1 MDKLTLGLLQNLR
14 DTSILSTILS
24 TIVCFLIGLYYLV
37 EKPTKNVV
45 FVTLSWFLVIIAI
58 FLFTITLVESYKN
71 IVIFNKLI
79 IFYATYFLL
88 LASFLLT
95 MYTKVDWKKIEKV
108 YNMQYLAIDSK
119 FIKKSKIMG
128 KDINI

>member
-1 MDKLTLGLLQNLR
+1 
-14 DTSILSTILS
+14 
-24 TIVCFLIGLYYLV
+24 
-37 EKPTKNVV
+37 
-45 FVTLSWFLVIIAI
+45 
-58 FLFTITLVESYKN
+58 
-71 IVIFNKLI
+71 
-79 IFYATYFLL
+79 
-88 LASFLLT
+88 